1 MKKRKQP
8 SKKSLI
14 IVSAALAAV
23 ILCFLVFWASR
34 QTAADKAMG
43 ERLTALLASNTLPQF
58 VNPSGVEVSKNRLS
72 GIFYKPVVFSVANG
86 NSRPN
91 DIYAAR
97 VRLSGSVVLVKRLKN
112 LSNTPDADESVFTV
126 GGGRVA
132 WANSFRGKFRSV
144 STVKLSGKNLIFFKF
159 EREAKEV
166 RMLWEEKDILSVFWK
181 EGSAA
186 KKSLLSSKNGSVIP
200 ADAGFVLAAR
210 VTGEEHWFS
219 SLVNYVR
226 GITGPEFISRL
237 EELFFDVKDWFDGVM
252 YKLGR
257 APVFSSW
264 NYEKA
269 ELPVLEP
276 FIKDGKMP
284 GEGVWSAEG
293 MPKGDKKKGPLMAR
307 ACIRPDEKRPY
318 AVVNLLYL
326 DLARAEIRPVAGTI
340 HPISTTGIKG
350 PGAIPEDDDT
360 RSRLLCGFA
369 GGFQAVHGGYGMMV
383 DGDVYIPALPGI
395 ATACFFADGSMK
407 IGVWDKDGGDSPS
420 LVSYRQNLPPLI
432 IDGKYNSGNTFWG
445 YTPKVMQ
452 SAYTWRTGMGLT
464 KDGKLIY
471 AIGNS
476 VIAETLAKAMTAAGV
491 ITGMQLDMNIS
502 NVMCEIYSVE
512 KSAAGRP
519 VVKPAL
525 FCKGL
530 VHQEGLYLRPQ
541 TRDFFYVLRKKIQ

>member
-226 GITGPEFISRL
+226 GITGPEFISRI
-237 EELFFDVKDWFDGVM
+237 EELFFGVKDWFDGVM

-257 APVFSSW
+257 VPVFSSW
-264 NYEKA
+264 NIEKA
-269 ELPVLEP
+269 ELPVLEA

-284 GEGVWSAEG
+284 GEGVWSIEG
-293 MPKGDKKKGPLMAR
+293 LPGGDKKKGPLMAR
-307 ACIRPDEKRPY
+307 AYIRPDEKRPY

-326 DLARAEIRPVAGTI
+326 DLARAEVRPVAGTI

-383 DGDVYIPALPGI
+383 DGDVYIPALPAI

-407 IGVWDKDGGDSPS
+407 IGVWGKETADSPS

-432 IDGKYNSGNTFWG
+432 LDGKYNSSNTFWG

-464 KDGKLIY
+464 REGKLIY
-471 AIGNS
+471 AAGNP
-476 VIAETLAKAMTAAGV
+476 VIAETLAKAMIAAGV

-512 KSAAGRP
+512 KPAGGKP
-519 VVKPAL
+519 GVKPAL

-530 VHQEGLYLRPQ
+530 ILKEGMYLQPQ
-541 TRDFFYVLRKKIQ
+541 TRDFFYAIRKK